1 MRLRATL
8 GAACALAL
16 GIAVVAN
23 AANEAT
29 ISDVRVIPKVSSTK
43 GTHYL
48 SVKFNFTVEE
58 YITSK
63 KALQI
68 NATCKAGDR
77 TLRTDSFTGI
87 SVQRMTKGSSKDGS
101 ATLFMSDNARD
112 EIDNCKMRFELH
124 TYGKKYL
131 DKPIGTFC
139 WRGGDVSEGDCD

>member
-1 MRLRATL
+1 MRVRATL
-8 GAACALAL
+8 GATCALAL
-16 GIAVVAN
+16 GIAFSAT

-29 ISDVRVIPKVSSTK
+29 ISDVRVLPKVSSTK

-63 KALQI
+63 KSLQI

-87 SVQRMTKGSSKDGS
+87 SVQRMSKGDSKDGS
-101 ATLFMSDNARD
+101 ATLFMSDHVQD
-112 EIDNCKMRFELH
+112 EIDQCKMRFELH
-124 TYGKKYL
+124 TFGRKYG
-131 DKPIGTFC
+131 DKPIATFC
-139 WRGGDVSEGDCD
+139 YRDGKVSEGDCD

>member
-8 GAACALAL
+8 GATCALAL
-16 GIAVVAN
+16 GMTFSAT

-29 ISDVRVIPKVSSTK
+29 ISDVQVIPKVSSTK

-63 KALQI
+63 KSLQI
-68 NATCKAGDR
+68 NAVCKAGDR

-87 SVQRMTKGSSKDGS
+87 SVQRMHKGDSKDGS
-101 ATLFMSDNARD
+101 ATLFMSDHVRD
-112 EIDNCKMRFELH
+112 EIDHCKMKFELH
-124 TYGKKYL
+124 TFGKKYG
-131 DKPIGTFC
+131 DKPIATFC
-139 WRGGDVSEGDCD
+139 WSGGKVSEGDCD

>member
-1 MRLRATL
+1 MRVSATL

-16 GIAVVAN
+16 GIAVVAQ

-29 ISDVRVIPKVSSTK
+29 ISDVQVIPKVSSTK

-68 NATCKAGDR
+68 NATCKAGAR
-77 TLRTDSFTGI
+77 TLRADSFTGI
-87 SVQRMTKGSSKDGS
+87 SVHGMHKGDSKDGS
-101 ATLFMSDNARD
+101 ATLFMSDNARN
-112 EIDNCKMRFELH
+112 EIDECKMKFELH

-131 DKPIGTFC
+131 DKPIARFC
-139 WRGGDVSEGDCD
+139 YRGGKVTEGDCD